1 MSFIAKAAS
10 NYRGTQPALGKFL
23 VGLSGV
29 TATLAAWSYIQAKSA
44 EQDIEF
50 RKKQLARP
58 IYKLSE
64 E

>member
-44 EQDIEF
+44 
-50 RKKQLARP
+50 
-58 IYKLSE
+58 
-64 E
+64 